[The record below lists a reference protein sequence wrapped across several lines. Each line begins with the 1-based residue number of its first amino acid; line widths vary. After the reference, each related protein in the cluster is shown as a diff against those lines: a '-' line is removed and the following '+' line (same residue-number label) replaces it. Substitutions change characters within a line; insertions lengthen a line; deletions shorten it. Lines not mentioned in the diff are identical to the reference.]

1 MHDIIINTET
11 SLTGDSAKDFF
22 DFLTEQKNLGISYFK
37 KNNKIYTLSR
47 F

>member
-37 KNNKIYTLSR
+37 KKINR
-47 F
+47 IIKIIA